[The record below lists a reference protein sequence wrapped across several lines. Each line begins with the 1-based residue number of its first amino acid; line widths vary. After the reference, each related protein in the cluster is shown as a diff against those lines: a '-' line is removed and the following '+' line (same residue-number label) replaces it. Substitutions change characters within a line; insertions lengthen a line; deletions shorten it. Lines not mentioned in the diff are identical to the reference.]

1 MRAFLT
7 RKGSL
12 GASPDAI
19 IFNNEAQQQEGGVSH
34 IEHINKFAS
43 TNNHISGVSHSF
55 CAEEH
60 LGTLALSD
68 YVGTSQDAITN
79 STQQT
84 MEGGGSSYT
93 K

>member
-19 IFNNEAQQQEGGVSH
+19 IFNNEAQQQEGG
-34 IEHINKFAS
+34 HINKFAS
-43 TNNHISGVSHSF
+43 TNSHISGVSHSF

-60 LGTLALSD
+60 IGTLALSR

-79 STQQT
+79 NTHKQ
-84 MEGGGSSYT
+84 
-93 K
+93 